1 MSLAINNT
9 DKLAALRQEAERHG
23 SGCCRRTSTA
33 RAPISSGRG
42 CGRQARDPLR
52 EAAVKKVGMAAMQA
66 LVAVRGDRPFAD
78 VTDFASRVDPKQ
90 LNKMQIEN
98 LVRAGAFD
106 GIAPNRAQLFTGAE
120 LVLRRAQS
128 DAEQKESGQIG
139 LFGGAAPAP
148 LRLPDMPDW
157 PPLERLGFEAEAI
170 GFHLTAHPL
179 DMYSVLL
186 KRIGV
191 TGSGQLEALAASGG
205 SRVKVAGCVIARK
218 ERPTRTGSKMAWVR
232 LSDAAGSFEVTF
244 FSEALAKCGD
254 VLREGAPIPGDRGS
268 ETGRGD
274 AAADR
279 DGGRCRWS
287 RPRRKRARGC
297 GSGSARRPPCRIS
310 GRSWRR
316 RARAGAGWCCCRG
329 WRGSRMWR
337 SNCPAGST

>member
-1 MSLAINNT
+1 
-9 DKLAALRQEAERHG
+9 
-23 SGCCRRTSTA
+23 
-33 RAPISSGRG
+33 
-42 CGRQARDPLR
+42 
-52 EAAVKKVGMAAMQA
+52 MAAMQA
-66 LVAVRGDRPFAD
+66 LVAVRGNRPFVDA
-78 VTDFASRVDPKQ
+78 TDFASRVDPKQ

-106 GIAPNRAQLFTGAE
+106 GIVPNRAQLFTGAE

-148 LRLPDMPDW
+148 LRLPDMTDW

-191 TGSGQLEALAASGG
+191 TGSGQLEALAAAGG

-244 FSEALAKCGD
+244 FSETLAKCGE
-254 VLREGAPIPGDRGS
+254 VLREGAPILVTADLKQEGEMLRLTA
-268 ETGRGD
+268 TG
-274 AAADR
+274 AMSLEQA
-279 DGGRCRWS
+279 
-287 RPRRKRARGC
+287 
-297 GSGSARRPPCRIS
+297 SAE
-310 GRSWRR
+310 
-316 RARAGAGWCCCRG
+316 AGAGMRIWLGATAAVPHIRAILERESKGRG
-329 WRGSRMWR
+329 RVVLLPRL
-337 SNCPAGST
+337 AGEQDVEIELPGGFNVTPKLAQALKMVPGVERVEEV